1 MTQQDIVNQLNRL
14 VVGYNITWE
23 DIKYD
28 ADRAIMNINNRLG
41 AKFPMMSQVLV
52 GSNVSYE
59 LDTIEGNIPIIQDQ
73 YILTVIIPFIAS
85 EILAR
90 DEEFT
95 TIYNKYLM
103 DYENGL
109 FDMFQYE
116 FNRIPLAF
124 RQSKDVG
131 VFFGY
136 DTPQRKVHDTIEK
149 NLPLFKF
156 KIYYYL
162 NVDYNAPDNFTFDNN
177 LYDYGANI
185 TVKAPTVAQFIKEHY
200 LYTFSHWSTRPDDTN
215 AKTYYEG
222 DKITNIN
229 GTVHLYAVWLK
240 ESIINIDE
248 SGGIILNS
256 INVPIDL
263 LYIDKLVIPSYIDSI
278 LVSHI
283 KPNFN
288 SDFSINTL
296 VLPAVDLTIDSG
308 AFGYY
313 ETPDENP
320 SISEPQLTLPAN
332 VNNIVFPEYNWIKS
346 KPNITISNW
355 AIYVESIYLP
365 YSVRTIGYRGIKAK
379 NIKCQIL
386 SNEKPNTWHYMWCY
400 TSTSFSTNIEWGV
413 ING

>member
-73 YILTVIIPFIAS
+73 YILTVVIPFIAS

-156 KIYYYL
+156 KIYYHL
-162 NVDYNAPDNFTFDNN
+162 NADYDAPDNFTFDNN
-177 LYDYGANI
+177 LYDYGTSI
-185 TVKAPTVAQFIKEHY
+185 TVKAPTVTQFIKDHY
-200 LYTFSHWSTRPDDTN
+200 LYTFCHWSTSPDDTN
-215 AKTYYEG
+215 AKTYNANNVV
-222 DKITNIN
+222 TNIN
-229 GTVHLYAVWLK
+229 GIVHLYAVWLK
-240 ESIINIDE
+240 ESIID
-248 SGGIILNS
+248 
-256 INVPIDL
+256 
-263 LYIDKLVIPSYIDSI
+263 IDSTGTI
-278 LVSHI
+278 
-283 KPNFN
+283 
-288 SDFSINTL
+288 TL
-296 VLPAVDLTIDSG
+296 
-308 AFGYY
+308 
-313 ETPDENP
+313 
-320 SISEPQLTLPAN
+320 
-332 VNNIVFPEYNWIKS
+332 
-346 KPNITISNW
+346 
-355 AIYVESIYLP
+355 
-365 YSVRTIGYRGIKAK
+365 
-379 NIKCQIL
+379 
-386 SNEKPNTWHYMWCY
+386 NEFLFRRRNLFH
-400 TSTSFSTNIEWGV
+400 
-413 ING
+413 

>member
-14 VVGYNITWE
+14 AVGYNITWE

-59 LDTIEGNIPIIQDQ
+59 LDTAYGSVPIIDDK

-85 EILAR
+85 EVLAR

-136 DTPQRKVHDTIEK
+136 DTPQRKIHDTIEK

-156 KIYYYL
+156 KIYYHL
-162 NVDYNAPDNFTFDNN
+162 NVDYNTLDNFTFDNN
-177 LYDYGANI
+177 LYDYGVDI
-185 TVKAPTVAQFIKEHY
+185 TVKAPTVTQVIR
-200 LYTFSHWSTRPDDTN
+200 L
-215 AKTYYEG
+215 
-222 DKITNIN
+222 
-229 GTVHLYAVWLK
+229 
-240 ESIINIDE
+240 
-248 SGGIILNS
+248 
-256 INVPIDL
+256 PI
-263 LYIDKLVIPSYIDSI
+263 
-278 LVSHI
+278 
-283 KPNFN
+283 
-288 SDFSINTL
+288 
-296 VLPAVDLTIDSG
+296 
-308 AFGYY
+308 
-313 ETPDENP
+313 
-320 SISEPQLTLPAN
+320 
-332 VNNIVFPEYNWIKS
+332 
-346 KPNITISNW
+346 
-355 AIYVESIYLP
+355 
-365 YSVRTIGYRGIKAK
+365 
-379 NIKCQIL
+379 
-386 SNEKPNTWHYMWCY
+386 
-400 TSTSFSTNIEWGV
+400 
-413 ING
+413 